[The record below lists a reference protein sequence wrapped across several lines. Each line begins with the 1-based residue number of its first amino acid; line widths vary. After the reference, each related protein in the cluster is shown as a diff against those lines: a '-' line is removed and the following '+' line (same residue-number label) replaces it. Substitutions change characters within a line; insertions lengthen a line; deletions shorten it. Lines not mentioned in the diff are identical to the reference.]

1 VLASDR
7 RLIEDEPIVTE
18 HRNLWR
24 TAITAGVVALMPAQ
38 ASAQPAYPVK
48 PVRFMTPTGAGGS
61 LDWMTRLL
69 AQRLSEAWRQQCIVD
84 NRVGAGGMIAT
95 AAVAK
100 AAPDG
105 YTLLS
110 TSNGVFATTQAMF
123 KNVPYDP
130 VRDFATI
137 VLVGATPYV
146 LVAHPSLPVQDVRGL
161 IALAKARPKE
171 INASIAGTGGTP
183 HLATE
188 LLSTMA
194 GIKLTIVPYR
204 TSAMA
209 VTGVVAGE
217 TSLMLTGVVAVMPLI
232 GAKRLR
238 ALAVASDQRL
248 SLLPSVPT
256 IAEQGMAG
264 YEASAW
270 AGFMAP
276 TGTPPAVI
284 SAVNKETL
292 RILQGAETREA
303 FKQQGFEVLGSTPEQ
318 FAEYVKREIVKWTR
332 VVRDAGLTAQ

>member
-1 VLASDR
+1 MMRMALAAS
-7 RLIEDEPIVTE
+7 LI
-18 HRNLWR
+18 
-24 TAITAGVVALMPAQ
+24 ALMPSESSAQ
-38 ASAQPAYPVK
+38 AAYPSK
-48 PVRFMTPTGAGGS
+48 PVRFITPTGAGGS
-61 LDWMTRLL
+61 LDWMTRVL
-69 AQRLSEAWRQQCIVD
+69 AQRLSETWRQQCIVD
-84 NRVGAGGMIAT
+84 NRAGAGGMIAT

-100 AAPDG
+100 AAADG

-130 VRDFATI
+130 VRDFMPI
-137 VLVGATPYV
+137 VLIGATPYA
-146 LVAHPSLPVQDVRGL
+146 LVAHPSLPVRDVRGL

-188 LLSTMA
+188 LLSTTA

-209 VTGVVAGE
+209 VSGVVSGE
-217 TSLMLTGVVAVMPLI
+217 TSLMLTGIVAVMPLI
-232 GAKRLR
+232 QANRLR
-238 ALAVASDQRL
+238 ALAVASDRRL
-248 SLLPSVPT
+248 SLLPAVPT
-256 IAEQGMAG
+256 IAEQGVPG

-276 TGTPPAVI
+276 TGTPPAVVGAI
-284 SAVNKETL
+284 NKETL

-318 FAEYVKREIVKWTR
+318 FAEYVKREIAKWTR
-332 VVRDAGLTAQ
+332 VVQEAGLAAQ